1 MAIFVEGE
9 FMIPKETIDE
19 IFQTARVEEVIGD
32 FVQLKKSGS
41 NFKGKSPFVDERT
54 PSFMVS
60 PAKQIWKCFSTS
72 KGGNV
77 VSFLMEAEHFSY
89 VEALKWLANK
99 YNIEIKEDR
108 KRTPEEIAAS
118 SVRENLSIINEF
130 AKTVFVENLT
140 ENPKGKAV
148 GLSYFIER
156 GFREDII
163 KKFQLGYCLDESD
176 GFTSRAL
183 AKNYR
188 LEYLQKAGL
197 TKTKDGRSFDF
208 FRGRVLFPI
217 HSIAGKVLG
226 FGGRTLKTDKK
237 VAKYFNSPESELYNK
252 SKILYGLYFAKNA
265 IIKYDNCYLVEGY
278 TDVIS
283 MYQAGVENV
292 VASSGTSLTTDQI
305 KLIKRYSEN
314 ITILYDGDAAG
325 IKASFRGIDMILS
338 EGMNVKV
345 VLFPD
350 GEDPDSY
357 AKKSST
363 EELKQYIEANSK
375 DFIVFKSDVL
385 LKDAGN
391 DPLKKAQLIND
402 IVGSVAVID
411 DAIKRQIYSRECA
424 SIFNIEEQTI
434 IQEVNK
440 VRQKKIQEKNRI
452 AQRQNKTNQNFKS
465 KPDTKNSANEL
476 SSGVNKDVSIADG
489 MDYEMPLEAMLPP
502 DLVTAPN
509 NVIPTNRIEDKLYPF
524 ELNLIRVLLNYG
536 LLSMRTQNVTYDEEG
551 KEHVEDVE
559 VSVIELII
567 HELDKDEI
575 SFKDK
580 ILSAIFSKYR
590 EGLKNSTFYKAD
602 HFIKHEDPEVSAKAI
617 DLMFSQYELSPNWS
631 TQKVR
636 IATEVDKLEIAVM
649 QSVYTLKNEL
659 VIGEINEIQEQIIR
673 LYEDNSDESH
683 LEEVKL
689 LKRQIELDKVKLL
702 ISSKLGRT
710 II

>member
-1 MAIFVEGE
+1 
-9 FMIPKETIDE
+9 MIPKETIDE

-41 NFKGKSPFVDERT
+41 NYKGKSPFVDERT

-60 PAKQIWKCFSTS
+60 PAKQIWKCFSSS

-108 KRTPEEIAAS
+108 KRTPEEVAAS
-118 SVRENLSIINEF
+118 SIRENLSIINEF
-130 AKTVFVENLT
+130 AKDVFHENLT
-140 ENPKGKAV
+140 KNPSGRAI
-148 GLSYFIER
+148 GLSYFVER

-163 KKFQLGYCLDESD
+163 TKFQLGYCLDESD

-188 LEYLQKAGL
+188 LEYLQKVGL

-208 FRGRVLFPI
+208 FRGRVMFPI

-237 VAKYFNSPESELYNK
+237 IAKYFNSPESELYNK
-252 SKILYGLYFAKNA
+252 SKILYGLYFAKNT

-283 MYQAGVENV
+283 MHQAGVENV

-363 EELKQYIEANSK
+363 EELKEYIKENSK
-375 DFIVFKSDVL
+375 DFIVFKSDIL

-411 DAIKRQIYSRECA
+411 NAIKRQIYSRECA
-424 SIFNIEEQTI
+424 TIFSIEEQTI

-440 VRQKKIQEKNRI
+440 VRQKKIGEKNRI
-452 AQRQNKTNQNFKS
+452 AERQKRTDQRKASSNVPQ
-465 KPDTKNSANEL
+465 KPQAPQKPSTSPSDIP
-476 SSGVNKDVSIADG
+476 D
-489 MDYEMPLEAMLPP
+489 MDYEMPIEAMMPP
-502 DLVTAPN
+502 DFAEEMAAAVP
-509 NVIPTNRIEDKLYPF
+509 ITNEDKLYPF
-524 ELNLIRVLLNYG
+524 EVNLIRVLLNYG
-536 LLSMRTQNVTYDEEG
+536 LLSVKTQNVEYDEEG
-551 KEHVEDVE
+551 KAHVEDVE

-567 HELDKDEI
+567 HELEKDEI
-575 SFKDK
+575 ALKDQA
-580 ILSAIFSKYR
+580 LNTIFVKYR
-590 EGLKNSTFYKAD
+590 DGLKKDTFFKAD
-602 HFIKHEDPEVSAKAI
+602 FFIKHQDPDVSAKAT
-617 DLMFSQYELSPNWS
+617 DLMFSQYELSPNWAI
-631 TQKVR
+631 QKVR
-636 IATEVDKLEIAVM
+636 IATEVDKLESTVM
-649 QSVYTLKNEL
+649 QSVYTLKNAL
-659 VIGEINEIQEQIIR
+659 VIGEIIEIQEQ
-673 LYEDNSDESH
+673 LEHLDDESSEDGY
-683 LEEVKL
+683 LQQMKL
-689 LKRQIELDKVKLL
+689 LKRQMELDKVKLL
-702 ISSKLGRT
+702 ISDKLGRT

>member
-1 MAIFVEGE
+1 
-9 FMIPKETIDE
+9 MIPKETIDE

-32 FVQLKKSGS
+32 FVQLKKSGA
-41 NFKGKSPFVDERT
+41 NYKGKSPFVDERT

-118 SVRENLSIINEF
+118 SIRENLSIINEF
-130 AKTVFVENLT
+130 ARDTFHDNLMKH
-140 ENPKGKAV
+140 PSGKAI

-163 KKFQLGYCLDESD
+163 EKFQLGYCLDESD
-176 GFTSRAL
+176 GFTSKAL

-188 LEYLQKAGL
+188 LEYLQQAGL

-208 FRGRVLFPI
+208 FRGRVMFPI

-237 VAKYFNSPESELYNK
+237 IAKYFNSPESELYNK
-252 SKILYGLYFAKNA
+252 SKILYGLYFAKNT

-283 MYQAGVENV
+283 LYQAGVQNV

-305 KLIKRYSEN
+305 KLIKRYTEN
-314 ITILYDGDAAG
+314 ITILYDGDSAG

-363 EELKQYIEANSK
+363 EELNEYIKENSK
-375 DFIVFKSDVL
+375 DFIVFKSDIL

-411 DAIKRQIYSRECA
+411 NAIKRQIYSKECA
-424 SIFNIEEQTI
+424 SIFDIDEQTI
-434 IQEVNK
+434 LQEVNK
-440 VRQKKIQEKNRI
+440 IRQKKLADKNKM
-452 AQRQNKTNQNFKS
+452 AQRQNRSDRRNNPVQT
-465 KPDTKNSANEL
+465 KPSDSSSTKNNPQSPIPNPIEGA
-476 SSGVNKDVSIADG
+476 
-489 MDYEMPLEAMLPP
+489 DYEMPIEAMLPP
-502 DLVTAPN
+502 DLVEASG
-509 NVIPTNRIEDKLYPF
+509 IEMKPKEGLLYPY
-524 ELNLIRVLLNYG
+524 ELDLVRILLNYG
-536 LLSMRTQNVTYDEEG
+536 LLSVRTQNIEYDEEG
-551 KEHVEDVE
+551 NETVTDVE
-559 VSVIELII
+559 VSVIELIV
-567 HELDKDEI
+567 HELEKDEI
-575 SFKDK
+575 NFDTPIFDI
-580 ILSAIFSKYR
+580 ILKEYA
-590 EGLKNSTFYKAD
+590 EGLAEGIFYKPEHFTQHAD
-602 HFIKHEDPEVSAKAI
+602 LEVSSMAVDIVTSRYEVSA
-617 DLMFSQYELSPNWS
+617 NWQS
-631 TQKVR
+631 QKVR
-636 IATEVDKLEIAVM
+636 ITTEVDRLESAVM
-649 QSVYTLKNEL
+649 QSIYSCKKAR
-659 VIGEINEIQEQIIR
+659 VIKEITEIQEKINQ
-673 LYEDNSDESH
+673 LNELGTPESIQEIMSLLKQH
-683 LEEVKL
+683 KKLDQVKL
-689 LKRQIELDKVKLL
+689 LFSE
-702 ISSKLGRT
+702 KLGRT